1 MTMQRT
7 VYEVNERTQA
17 VVFAL
22 AEDKDGVMSPSL
34 RMALLGR
41 DMTPLADIAVKA
53 LDDYD
58 ERRREHPAG

>member
-1 MTMQRT
+1 MSANIYD
-7 VYEVNERTQA
+7 VDERTRA

-41 DMTPLADIAVKA
+41 DMTPLAMIAVKA
-53 LDDYD
+53 INDYD
-58 ERRREHPAG
+58 ERQS